1 MSKPVLIVFLLLA
14 YLICASCKR
23 HIAKK
28 GTHTLHNYPIFEGQD
43 CPDLFTRELYDPHQ
57 IKREAK
63 ILNMRP
69 VDYLHAINSKKF
81 KPIRKDG
88 EVTKLGPY
96 TLE

>member
-1 MSKPVLIVFLLLA
+1 MCLLLT

-28 GTHTLHNYPIFEGQD
+28 RTLHNYPMFDGQD
-43 CPDLFTRELYDPHQ
+43 CPDVFSKDLYDPHQ
-57 IKREAK
+57 IEREAK

-81 KPIRKDG
+81 KPIRKKG

>member
-1 MSKPVLIVFLLLA
+1 MIFFLLLF
-14 YLICASCKR
+14 LIVSNCKKQ
-23 HIAKK
+23 IVKK
-28 GTHTLHNYPIFEGQD
+28 RTQTLHNYPMFDGQD
-43 CPDLFTRELYDPHQ
+43 CPDIFSRELYDPHR

-96 TLE
+96 TLDNGRSE

>member
-1 MSKPVLIVFLLLA
+1 MFD
-14 YLICASCKR
+14 
-23 HIAKK
+23 
-28 GTHTLHNYPIFEGQD
+28 GQD
-43 CPDLFTRELYDPHQ
+43 CPDVFSKDLYDPHQ